1 MHTTLIH
8 VGWHAQKVVGKVH
21 FMKLFRDRA
30 QQLGEDFNLKDFMD
44 EFYAAG
50 VIPVSLIRW
59 ELSGYDDE
67 IKLLWEP
74 N

>member
-1 MHTTLIH
+1 
-8 VGWHAQKVVGKVH
+8 
-21 FMKLFRDRA
+21 MKLFRDRA